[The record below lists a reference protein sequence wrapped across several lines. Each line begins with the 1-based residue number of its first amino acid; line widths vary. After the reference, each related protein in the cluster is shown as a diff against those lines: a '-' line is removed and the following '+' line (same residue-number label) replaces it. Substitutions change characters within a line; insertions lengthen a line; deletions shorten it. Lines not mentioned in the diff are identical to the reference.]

1 MTQPVLVTEIP
12 QTRNRRVLLLAA
24 AGAVVLLLVA
34 VVLPKVLFPG
44 DDVAT
49 DTPLAS
55 APPVTVTTPP
65 RDEIEPVS
73 ASTGAGGRNPF
84 TPLIAAAA
92 GLPASLPAVTAPP
105 AAPPAAPVLP
115 PLAPTPLPTPDAPAP
130 TPPVTTPPQSSAP
143 PAGPVAPAPRADR
156 TITLLEVYTDGS
168 GLVAATVRVDD
179 VSYAVAE
186 GQDFAF
192 SFRALALD
200 RAGLCGVFLYGEQRF
215 TLCHGETRRT

>member
-12 QTRNRRVLLLAA
+12 QTRSRRVLLLAA

-34 VVLPKVLFPG
+34 VVLPKVLFPE
-44 DDVAT
+44 DDPVGEL
-49 DTPLAS
+49 PLGS

-65 RDEIEPVS
+65 PADVEPV
-73 ASTGAGGRNPF
+73 AANTGGSGRNPF

-105 AAPPAAPVLP
+105 EPPPTAPVLP
-115 PLAPTPLPTPDAPAP
+115 PLAPTPLPTPEAPAP
-130 TPPVTTPPQSSAP
+130 TPTVTTPPQPSAP
-143 PAGPVAPAPRADR
+143 PAGALGPAPRADR